1 MQPNK
6 IADINT
12 LKVKDYLYK
21 YWQEKPLLLIMIAS
35 GFFRL
40 LSVLFSK
47 GYGMSDDHF
56 LVIEAAQKWVN
67 VDTNDWFPTAT
78 NNITKPLG
86 HPLLY
91 TGLHALLFK
100 CLQAIGIFDPQIKM
114 YIVRFIHAIYSL
126 SIIYFGFKITKR
138 LSGIQAAKTVGLLLG
153 LLWFMPVMSV
163 RNLVEFVC
171 IPPLLF
177 ATWHFIKNE
186 NKFVWYI
193 FLWIG
198 FLLGIAFN
206 IRFQT
211 ITFIGGFGLAIL
223 LLNKWKECIFIILGF
238 LLCTFIVQAFTDL
251 IIWKKPF
258 MELTEYVRYNIENAN
273 NYITQGWYMYLLLI
287 GGILIPPISIFIAFG
302 FMRSWRKHL
311 ILFLPTFIFFVA
323 HSIFPNKQERFIL
336 PAIPFIIILGIIGWF
351 DYQNNS
357 SFWKR
362 NTKLLKVCWVFFWI
376 INCIPLPFVSVA
388 YTKRSRV
395 EAMTYLHH
403 QRDFKEFLL
412 EESFNENTILPP
424 LFYLGKMGF
433 YYSVTK
439 SNGIDVLINQV
450 GKYTY
455 NHHPNYI
462 IFDQPDHLD
471 ERVNNMK
478 KVFPNL
484 TFETMIEPGFID
496 KILHN
501 LNPHNV
507 NYACYIYKTNE
518 VEK

>member
-1 MQPNK
+1 MK
-6 IADINT
+6 E
-12 LKVKDYLYK
+12 YLYK
-21 YWQEKPLLLIMIAS
+21 YWKEKPLLLILIAS

-40 LSVLFSK
+40 LSVIFSK

-56 LVIEAAQKWVN
+56 LVIEAAQKWVDVN
-67 VDTNDWFPTAT
+67 TNDWFPTAT
-78 NNITKPLG
+78 NNVTKPLG

-100 CLQAIGIFDPQIKM
+100 VLQAIGIFDPQIKM
-114 YIVRFIHAIYSL
+114 YIVRFIHAFYSM
-126 SIIYFGFKITKR
+126 SIIYFGYKIAER
-138 LSGIQAAKTVGLLLG
+138 LSGIKAAKTVALLLG

-171 IPPLLF
+171 IPSLLF
-177 ATWHFIKNE
+177 ATWHFIKYKDNSRW
-186 NKFVWYI
+186 FI

-198 FLLGIAFN
+198 FLLGFALN

-211 ITFIGGFGLAIL
+211 ITFIGGFVITTLIL
-223 LLNKWKECIFIILGF
+223 KKWKESILIIIGF
-238 LLCTFIVQAFTDL
+238 LLCTAIVQAFTDM
-251 IIWKKPF
+251 IIWKRPF
-258 MELTEYVRYNIENAN
+258 AELTEYINYNIQNAN
-273 NYITQGWYMYLLLI
+273 TYITQSWYIYLLLI
-287 GGILIPPISIFIAFG
+287 GGILIPPVSIFIMFG

-311 ILFLPTFIFFVA
+311 ILFLPAFIFFVA
-323 HSIFPNKQERFIL
+323 HSMFPNKQERFIL
-336 PAIPFIIILGIIGWF
+336 PVIPFIIILGIIGWLDF
-351 DYQNNS
+351 QENS
-357 SFWKR
+357 LFWKR
-362 NTKLLKVCWVFFWI
+362 NTKLLNACWIFFWI

-395 EAMTYLHH
+395 EAMTYLSK
-403 QRDFKEFLL
+403 QSDFKEFLL

-424 LFYLGKMGF
+424 LFYLKKMGF

-439 SNGIDVLINQV
+439 NNGVDVLITQV

-462 IFDQPDHLD
+462 IFNQPDHLK
-471 ERVNNMK
+471 ERINNMK

-484 TFETMIEPGFID
+484 TFETTIEPGFID
-496 KILHN
+496 KVLHY